1 MPDELFLPNLAVPS
15 KSSNHLIEVDKVMT
29 PLPLEIMRIF
39 DLVYSSATLVSLTL
53 GNGVRRD
60 NFPQNTFNQ
69 SLGMRSPLSES

>member
-39 DLVYSSATLVSLTL
+39 DLVYSSFIEAGDP
-53 GNGVRRD
+53 GNLQVA
-60 NFPQNTFNQ
+60 
-69 SLGMRSPLSES
+69 SSELSPLLLQRSDSNPK